1 MISYK
6 EKRLRNG
13 IRVIVAPMRATNAVT
28 LLVLVG
34 TGSNYET
41 KRVNGISHFLE
52 HLFFKGTKSRPN
64 AGEVNRTLDQ
74 MGAEH
79 NAFTSNEWTGYWVK
93 SARQHFNTAL
103 DVVSDILLEPL
114 LKKEEIERERGVIL
128 QEISMY
134 EDMPQRKVSEHFEE
148 LLYGNQPAGWNIAGT
163 PESVRRIARGDI
175 IRYKTRQYVASNAVV
190 VVAGN
195 IDSGMAFRKVEKT
208 FSAMPKGR
216 ARASERVTETQ
227 RSPGVRLVW
236 KKSDQTHLLLGTR
249 TFSMFDRRRYALA
262 ILSGILG
269 GNASSRLFMEIREH
283 LGLAYYVGSVSQQY
297 CANGFFTARAGV
309 PHEALETVVRK
320 IIEIFRDIKARGV
333 SNEELSGIKSHLRGT
348 LALAYETSDEIAFH
362 LGEEALLRKKIILP
376 DEDLRRLER
385 VTTNEVRDVAKEIF
399 RSRTMNLAVVG
410 PHRKTALYK
419 DILRGIV

>member
-1 MISYK
+1 M
-6 EKRLRNG
+6 
-13 IRVIVAPMRATNAVT
+13 RVIVSPMHSTNAVT

-34 TGSNYET
+34 TGSNYEA

-52 HLFFKGTKSRPN
+52 HLFFKGTRSRPN
-64 AGEVNRTLDQ
+64 AGEVNRALDQ

-79 NAFTSNEWTGYWVK
+79 NAFTSNEWTGFWVK
-93 SARQHFNTAL
+93 SARQHFDTTL

-114 LKKEEIERERGVIL
+114 FKKEEIERERGVIL

-148 LLYGNQPAGWNIAGT
+148 LLYGDQPAGWNIAGT

-175 IRYKTRQYVASNAVV
+175 LRYKARQYVASNTIV

-195 IDSGMAFRKVEKT
+195 IDSATAFRKVKKR

-216 ARASERVTETQ
+216 TRASARIAELQ
-227 RSPGVRLVW
+227 RRPGVRLAW

-249 TFSMFDRRRYALA
+249 TFSMFDRRRYPLA

-269 GNASSRLFMEIREH
+269 GNMSSRLFMEIRER
-283 LGLAYYVGSVSQQY
+283 LGLAYYVGSVSQHY
-297 CANGFFTARAGV
+297 RENGFFAARAGV
-309 PHEALETVVRK
+309 PHDALETVARK
-320 IIEIFRDIKARGV
+320 IVWIFRDIRERGIGA
-333 SNEELSGIKSHLRGT
+333 EELAGIKSYLRGA

-362 LGEEALLRKKIILP
+362 LGEEALLRKRIILP
-376 DEDLRRLER
+376 EEDLRRLER
-385 VTTNEVRDVAKEIF
+385 VTAREVREIAEKIF
-399 RSRTMNLAVVG
+399 HPQTMNLAVIG
-410 PHRKTALYK
+410 PHRNTTLYK
-419 DILRGIV
+419 SILRGIT